1 MKIYIALAFV
11 NKNVSEIFLV
21 LNFKGCNV
29 ACLQLASVLLC
40 LTDGYLQSIQ
50 TFSKS

>member
-11 NKNVSEIFLV
+11 NKKVSKIFLV

-40 LTDGYLQSIQ
+40 FTDGYLQSIR